1 MRAEELVE
9 LFDQQAAGY
18 DRQWARTAPTRDCM
32 YLLLDALFAGLPAHA
47 RVLCVGVG
55 TGVEMAHLART
66 FPGWTFTAVE
76 PSGAM
81 LEACRR
87 RAGEE
92 GFAQRCRFHEGFL
105 DTLDDAVPYDA
116 ATAFLV
122 SQFLLDRGERVGFFD
137 GIRHRLRP
145 GGVLASS
152 DLASDMSSPEFAA
165 PLPAWMRMMANAEV
179 TPEAIERMRAAYGR
193 DVAIQ
198 PPGEIAAVLAD
209 AGFAA
214 PLQFFQ
220 AGLIHAWYSRRA

>member
-1 MRAEELVE
+1 MRPEELVE

-18 DRQWARTAPTRDCM
+18 DRQWARTAPIRDCM
-32 YLLLDALFAGLPAHA
+32 YLLLDALFAGLPADA

-55 TGVEMAHLART
+55 TGVEMAHLAHA

-76 PSGAM
+76 PAGAM

-87 RAGEE
+87 RAEDA

-105 DTLDDAVPYDA
+105 DSLDDTVPYDA

-137 GIRHRLRP
+137 GIRQRLRP

-165 PLPAWMRMMANAEV
+165 LLPAWMRMMANAEV
-179 TPEAIERMRAAYGR
+179 TPEAIARMRAAYGR
-193 DVAIQ
+193 DVAIL
-198 PPGEIAAVLAD
+198 PPDGIAGLLRD
-209 AGFAA
+209 AGFASTV
-214 PLQFFQ
+214 PFFQ